1 MISRKVSLD
10 YFAVKRM
17 RNFFLIILAF
27 LRRYLM
33 EMLSYRLQFALSL
46 VRISFFLVVFFFIAD
61 LITGIG
67 SPYLEKYG
75 GEYFPFIVIGLAL
88 NAAIG
93 AGLYGFTGAISG
105 EQAIGTLE
113 PMLTT
118 PAGPFT
124 IFLAST
130 VASNVTSVIWPL
142 IYLAAGAV
150 IIGGFNWAGLPVFV
164 LAGALTAVAYSG
176 IGMISAAFTLVVKR
190 GNPIT
195 LFFGTLPTLIS
206 GVYFPVE
213 VLPSW
218 LRAVGRAIPLTHGLE
233 LSRTVLLPGAAPEPL
248 ASGFLFLA
256 IFAAVS
262 IPVGYISFSYALNRA
277 RRDGS
282 LSHY

>member
-1 MISRKVSLD
+1 
-10 YFAVKRM
+10 M
-17 RNFFLIILAF
+17 RSFVLLILAF
-27 LRRYLM
+27 LRRYVK
-33 EMLSYRLQFALSL
+33 EMFSYRLQFILSL
-46 VRISFFLVVFFFIAD
+46 VRIAFFLVIFFFIAD

-75 GEYFPFIVIGLAL
+75 GDYFPFIVVGLAL

-93 AGLYGFTGAISG
+93 AGLYGFTGAISS

-118 PAGPFT
+118 PAGPFV
-124 IFLAST
+124 IFMAST
-130 VASNVTSVIWPL
+130 IARNITSIIWPT
-142 IYLAAGAV
+142 IYLAVGAA
-150 IIGGFNWAGLPVFV
+150 IIGGFTWSGIPVFI
-164 LAGALTAVAYSG
+164 LAGGLTAVAYLG

-190 GNPIT
+190 GNPIN
-195 LFFGTLPTLIS
+195 LFFGTLPALLS

-233 LSRTVLLPGAAPEPL
+233 ISRSALLPGAAPESL
-248 ASGFLFLA
+248 AGGFLFLA
-256 IFAAVS
+256 AFAAVS
-262 IPVGYISFSYALNRA
+262 LPVGYASFRYALNRA
-277 RRDGS
+277 RKDGS